1 MVRLD
6 ADLLA
11 RTPSYLSP
19 LRDREIDLRG
29 HKIPAIENLAVTRD
43 QLDSIDLT
51 DNQIHAL
58 ANLPV
63 LKRLSQLLLAN
74 NPVRTVSV
82 NLATSLPN
90 LRTLVLT
97 NAAVPKDA
105 LAHTAVTLGRC
116 RKLEHLSLKGC
127 PVQHAQHYKDWII
140 FNCKK
145 LRSLD
150 FERVHLKDREHA
162 NSLFLTATGEPTA
175 LHTSFLEAAASG
187 SAAAAPSLV
196 SSATG
201 TKTFEPGVEP
211 AERDAG
217 KAGRLLTKEE
227 KDRVRKAIEGAESV
241 EEIRRLQRMLAQGFV
256 PTEKDLRDLERQKT
270 RTNGSTAAKRS
281 GQPIDAAASPPSA
294 PEIPRRPRYDELAK
308 LEPAAHRLAFRSI
321 PYGSP
326 ASIVFPPSSTVPQFS
341 TSNKYFQLRC
351 FPSQSRYPDRPEGNN
366 PHPHPPTASL
376 NNSLPTP
383 PPSLL
388 GTTDP
393 NPNRPTRTRKPYTVD
408 LTLFASKKKVHKSA
422 VEEGGLVLQEENVRE
437 TGPRKW
443 LLPGYHYIMNIT
455 LETYRGPL
463 PDLVASLREA
473 LKTLKTKAEAAALAA
488 QLADIEIAPRTRL
501 PDLITS
507 D

>member
-1 MVRLD
+1 MERVPSGGEGRVVSATSSSVRRMSETYVVLLVPSRLSRRARADWRRAVRRRGRDGRVTPRAGSESGDRGRGGATVACKRAHDRVRFVQVDSELRVLDRDDVDHLAPPFSPFDCLGSRVLVTEQSHGPVSHSSQSHPFWEIPLLTRIRPRSLD

-97 NAAVPKDA
+97 NAAIPKDA

-150 FERVHLKDREHA
+150 FERVHLKVSPSFHRVEVNRHP
-162 NSLFLTATGEPTA
+162 LTY
-175 LHTSFLEAAASG
+175 
-187 SAAAAPSLV
+187 AP
-196 SSATG
+196 
-201 TKTFEPGVEP
+201 PG
-211 AERDAG
+211 
-217 KAGRLLTKEE
+217 
-227 KDRVRKAIEGAESV
+227 
-241 EEIRRLQRMLAQGFV
+241 
-256 PTEKDLRDLERQKT
+256 
-270 RTNGSTAAKRS
+270 
-281 GQPIDAAASPPSA
+281 
-294 PEIPRRPRYDELAK
+294 
-308 LEPAAHRLAFRSI
+308 
-321 PYGSP
+321 
-326 ASIVFPPSSTVPQFS
+326 
-341 TSNKYFQLRC
+341 
-351 FPSQSRYPDRPEGNN
+351 
-366 PHPHPPTASL
+366 
-376 NNSLPTP
+376 
-383 PPSLL
+383 
-388 GTTDP
+388 
-393 NPNRPTRTRKPYTVD
+393 
-408 LTLFASKKKVHKSA
+408 
-422 VEEGGLVLQEENVRE
+422 
-437 TGPRKW
+437 
-443 LLPGYHYIMNIT
+443 
-455 LETYRGPL
+455 
-463 PDLVASLREA
+463 
-473 LKTLKTKAEAAALAA
+473 
-488 QLADIEIAPRTRL
+488 PRTRQLAL
-501 PDLITS
+501 PDRNRRTDRPAHLVPRS
-507 D
+507 SRVRVRSSRSLARLVRDQDVRAGC

>member
-51 DNQIHAL
+51 DNQIHSL
-58 ANLPV
+58 SNLPV
-63 LKRLSQLLLAN
+63 LKRLAQLLLAN
-74 NPVRTVSV
+74 NPVKHISN

-90 LRTLVLT
+90 LNTLVLT

-105 LAHTAVTLGRC
+105 LAHTALTLGRC

-127 PVQHAQHYKDWII
+127 PVQHAQHYRDWII
-140 FNCKK
+140 FNCKR

-150 FERVHLKDREHA
+150 YERVHLKDRERA
-162 NSLFLTATGEPTA
+162 NSLFLTSTGEPTA

-187 SAAAAPSLV
+187 SAAAAPALV
-196 SSATG
+196 AAAG
-201 TKTFEPGVEP
+201 AKTFEPGVET

-270 RTNGSTAAKRS
+270 RTNGST
-281 GQPIDAAASPPSA
+281 
-294 PEIPRRPRYDELAK
+294 
-308 LEPAAHRLAFRSI
+308 
-321 PYGSP
+321 
-326 ASIVFPPSSTVPQFS
+326 
-341 TSNKYFQLRC
+341 
-351 FPSQSRYPDRPEGNN
+351 
-366 PHPHPPTASL
+366 
-376 NNSLPTP
+376 
-383 PPSLL
+383 
-388 GTTDP
+388 
-393 NPNRPTRTRKPYTVD
+393 
-408 LTLFASKKKVHKSA
+408 
-422 VEEGGLVLQEENVRE
+422 
-437 TGPRKW
+437 
-443 LLPGYHYIMNIT
+443 
-455 LETYRGPL
+455 
-463 PDLVASLREA
+463 
-473 LKTLKTKAEAAALAA
+473 
-488 QLADIEIAPRTRL
+488 
-501 PDLITS
+501 
-507 D
+507 